1 MSTTIIETSKGDT
14 KAYLSKSQ
22 HGKVVWNKAKYTLL
36 TYQKETTQPQ
46 CPIQAL
52 PTPWVLSTAGKLLRY
67 LRRSYLLPDR
77 YPYFQC
83 FVSLIFS
90 TFLSAISLYLY
101 SLVHTKTQY
110 LKCLFGADNVTLQ
123 QLQQVISNGGGGQ
136 FHNFSLKAVSIG
148 QHHKWTGLFPLGDV
162 NRGRIWNSSVW
173 ETLYEFFRLQKKEWV
188 FLLLQACCFH
198 TLRPH
203 NCAQTPYKSDFCIIG
218 PL

>member
-1 MSTTIIETSKGDT
+1 M
-14 KAYLSKSQ
+14 
-22 HGKVVWNKAKYTLL
+22 WNKAKYTLL

-46 CPIQAL
+46 VPIRAL

-123 QLQQVISNGGGGQ
+123 QLQQVISNSGGGSQ
-136 FHNFSLKAVSIG
+136 FLTQGCVYRAASQMDRI
-148 QHHKWTGLFPLGDV
+148 FPLCDV

-173 ETLYEFFRLQKKEWV
+173 ETVYEFFRLQ
-188 FLLLQACCFH
+188 LQASCFH
-198 TLRPH
+198 TLWPH

-218 PL
+218 PF